1 MATAVSRNIGEVLDG
16 LDKCRQQLVTVVRP
30 AVSDRIPIGEV
41 LLALQSFT
49 EIVRYLNTRRSRGAI
64 LELVDEASVQDALYL
79 MLRPWIHDLTPES
92 PTDRVANSYSIKDF
106 VSHSNK
112 LVLEAKFIRDKS
124 HGKTVVTEINDD
136 IETYRYHASCEDLVF
151 FIYDPN
157 SHIQDSAAVSR
168 HLQSNRSYD
177 GKLLSCHGVIK
188 P

>member
-16 LDKCRQQLVTVVRP
+16 LDKCRQQLITVVRP

-112 LVLEAKFIRDKS
+112 FVLEAKFIRDKS

-136 IETYRYHASCEDLVF
+136 IETYRYHASCGIWYFLF
-151 FIYDPN
+151 MIQIPIYRTRRRYHVIFRATVRTMAN
-157 SHIQDSAAVSR
+157 YLAAM
-168 HLQSNRSYD
+168 
-177 GKLLSCHGVIK
+177 G
-188 P
+188 